1 MKKSLY
7 MQPAVEVVR
16 TETELMICF
25 SNDENGNILESV
37 GDKVLGEG
45 ITSGNLGKDDDIF
58 ASDIFDNLW

>member
-7 MQPAVEVVR
+7 MQPTVEVVR

-25 SNDENGNILESV
+25 SKDENGNILESV

-45 ITSGNLGKDDDIF
+45 ITGGNLGKDDDIF
-58 ASDIFDNLW
+58 AGDIFDNLW